1 VGEGIANMLMLSSI
15 SAQEVTEARR
25 ILEIG
30 IVPLVVERA
39 TDEDLDGLER
49 LCRESQEAVR
59 ADAYRTELSAAFHIA
74 LARAS
79 HNGAVELL
87 VEALR
92 GPLLESLEQARQVS
106 RSRGVS
112 GVRDHV
118 ALVRAIR
125 ERDAAR
131 AQDIM
136 ARHLGR
142 TARRLARSA
151 HRG

>member
-1 VGEGIANMLMLSSI
+1 
-15 SAQEVTEARR
+15 
-25 ILEIG
+25 
-30 IVPLVVERA
+30 
-39 TDEDLDGLER
+39 
-49 LCRESQEAVR
+49 
-59 ADAYRTELSAAFHIA
+59 
-74 LARAS
+74 
-79 HNGAVELL
+79 
-87 VEALR
+87 
-92 GPLLESLEQARQVS
+92 
-106 RSRGVS
+106 VS

-151 HRG
+151 RRG